1 MKKLIPFLL
10 LLAIGCTKVDIQPIN
25 PAKLIDLGNNPMT
38 TSINKITQNENTVS
52 VEFNVTPGAKYSVQF
67 VPFNSD
73 EPVKIEGFTA
83 SSASI
88 IKTYDLSSLRKMDYN
103 LIFID
108 VKGNEVKYPILVK

>member
-1 MKKLIPFLL
+1 M
-10 LLAIGCTKVDIQPIN
+10 DIQPVQ
-25 PAKLIDLGNNPMT
+25 PEVIDLGNNPIS
-38 TSINKITQNENTVS
+38 TSISRISRSENTIF

-108 VKGNEVKYPILVK
+108 VKGNEVKYPIIIK

>member
-1 MKKLIPFLL
+1 MKKLIPILL
-10 LLAIGCTKVDIQPIN
+10 LLIVGCTKVDIQPVQ
-25 PAKLIDLGNNPMT
+25 PEVIDLGNNPIS
-38 TSINKITQNENTVS
+38 TSISRISRSENTIF

-88 IKTYDLSSLRKMDYN
+88 IKTYDLSSLKKMDYN